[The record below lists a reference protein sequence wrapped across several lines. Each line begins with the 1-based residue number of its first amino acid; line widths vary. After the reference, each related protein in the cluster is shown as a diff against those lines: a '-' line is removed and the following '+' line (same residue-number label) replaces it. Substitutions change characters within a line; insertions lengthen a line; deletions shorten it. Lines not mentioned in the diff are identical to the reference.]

1 MKINFIKSIGF
12 NLAIVLFLYL
22 SHNIV
27 FQKTL
32 QAYHFTL
39 ESTYL
44 FFAGFLVII
53 TTTTHIINQKNKDIV
68 GLVYL
73 LITGIKLILTY
84 ILFKSA
90 IDSSNKNTEE
100 RLMIFGLFILFL
112 LIETVSTIR
121 LLNKKQ

>member
-12 NLAIVLFLYL
+12 NLAIALFLYL
-22 SHNIV
+22 SHNIF

-32 QAYHFTL
+32 QSYHFTL

-73 LITGIKLILTY
+73 LITGVKLILTY